1 MTGENRT
8 RIVGTGQLNLR
19 SRSFCDAVAVG
30 TDQQKIRD
38 LLDQDKLSF
47 REDALSVRAWIVDE
61 SNTQCKLWF
70 DDKLILS
77 RKRKMLVSE

>member
-1 MTGENRT
+1 
-8 RIVGTGQLNLR
+8 
-19 SRSFCDAVAVG
+19 
-30 TDQQKIRD
+30 
-38 LLDQDKLSF
+38 
-47 REDALSVRAWIVDE
+47 VRAWIVDE